1 MFIVKITLKKSFML
15 KIKSNLLMY
24 GFLTTFLT
32 NCNCTFFKNCL
43 KNSKSNFKCMYS
55 TKEIILGIHYKLKI
69 YVLKNKRTER
79 TKENFQ
85 KKYILL

>member
-1 MFIVKITLKKSFML
+1 
-15 KIKSNLLMY
+15 
-24 GFLTTFLT
+24 
-32 NCNCTFFKNCL
+32 
-43 KNSKSNFKCMYS
+43 MYS

-85 KKYILL
+85 KNIFCYKHYTSRAENFRLKYP

>member
-1 MFIVKITLKKSFML
+1 
-15 KIKSNLLMY
+15 
-24 GFLTTFLT
+24 
-32 NCNCTFFKNCL
+32 
-43 KNSKSNFKCMYS
+43 MYS

-85 KKYILL
+85 KKIYFVISIIPAELKTLD